1 LLLQCP
7 SFLKKLNPQGLFR
20 FIVVISV
27 PILIILGILWFWQL
41 NISDQVDNLR
51 RLSSTLIQV
60 HATVLVLLITI
71 GLALLSFSAGKYS
84 SRLVRKSWKSR
95 KMSFLFFSMAAPIA
109 ICCTILI
116 SLSEDLYF
124 SLEIL
129 GTSFSMVEFFVV
141 LESSTIFMFIL
152 AVYLVLNEIY
162 EAVGGLVDE
171 VLSDLIR
178 DIQTRDNTEEAF
190 WDLFQFL
197 SSLAEN
203 KDLTS
208 LRKTMTKLFD
218 LIIEDEENC
227 EIVYD
232 MLYDIYKRYERENE
246 YFCLGVMGRMIEE
259 NYRKVLKSGNSIL
272 IEKISN
278 FITKIQTKEV
288 YELDQERILC
298 N

>member
-1 LLLQCP
+1 MLLQYP
-7 SFLKKLNPQGLFR
+7 SFLKKLNPQKLFR

-60 HATVLVLLITI
+60 HATVLVLLLTI

-116 SLSEDLYF
+116 SLSEDLSF
-124 SLEIL
+124 SLKIL

-141 LESSTIFMFIL
+141 LESFTIFMFIL
-152 AVYLVLNEIY
+152 AVYLVLDEIY
-162 EAVGGLVDE
+162 EAVGGIVDE
-171 VLSDLIR
+171 VLSDLLR
-178 DIQTRDNTEEAF
+178 DIQTRDNAEEAF
-190 WDLFQFL
+190 WDLFQVL

-203 KDLTS
+203 KDLTG
-208 LRKTMTKLFD
+208 LRKTIKRLFD
-218 LIIEDEENC
+218 LIIENEENC
-227 EIVYD
+227 EIVCD
-232 MLYDIYKRYERENE
+232 MFYDIHKKYERENE
-246 YFCLGVMGRMIEE
+246 YFCLNVMERIIEE
-259 NYRKVLKSGNSIL
+259 NYREIIKSGNSVL
-272 IEKISN
+272 IERISD
-278 FITKIQTKEV
+278 FITKMQTKEE
-288 YELDQERILC
+288 YELNQERILC